1 MTNRALSRCV
11 FGEMF
16 KRRPILAGNSDLN
29 QAQLIFALVGTPT
42 EETMPG
48 YTSLP
53 GCDGIKDFGNKPG
66 NLNQV
71 FKEYEFPHNI
81 LTYLRLS
88 ILTCRVI

>member
-1 MTNRALSRCV
+1 
-11 FGEMF
+11 MF
-16 KRRPILAGNSDLN
+16 KGRPILAGNSDLN
-29 QAQLIFALVGTPT
+29 QAQLIFALVGSPT

-71 FKEYEFPHNI
+71 FKE
-81 LTYLRLS
+81 
-88 ILTCRVI
+88 